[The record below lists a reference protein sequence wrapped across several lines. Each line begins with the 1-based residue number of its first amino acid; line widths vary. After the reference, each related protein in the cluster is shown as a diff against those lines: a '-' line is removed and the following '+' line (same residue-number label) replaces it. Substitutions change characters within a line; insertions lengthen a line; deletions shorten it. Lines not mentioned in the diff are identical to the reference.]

1 MDQCSLKFQSEQ
13 IQALTDIERQL
24 RLELQTS
31 RAEKAQC
38 QRDNRQIIASL
49 SERNAILIE
58 ESELLR
64 SQLVTAQEQL
74 DQQRYKHVETVVEAT
89 CDEDN
94 VSLLQGCEVDQDQGD
109 QSDDDE
115 NVDTEESEEQIGDR
129 QGSESDLKGPLASFT
144 DESEGDLRTHEKSDD
159 AENPNA
165 LPGSSSPPSIIEL
178 LRHNRNLAVTL
189 RQCREKMK
197 GLEAQVSE
205 LTQQLARSMAEL
217 NVAKGIESEAL
228 RTASLS
234 KQELDAAKNDM
245 EALQCR
251 LAALEIEGAACRSSL
266 EETKNALEQ
275 QCQQT
280 DVLSRKLCRSE
291 AEARVA
297 RAVANDLMGERC
309 DAQAFLS
316 SSLRFVKT
324 ILRAKN
330 NGTDADKETKEGK
343 GDRTGPGT
351 LLRSAVASR
360 RLSDVSDMTWE
371 EREDVLRLL
380 IVQINGRYGNKKR
393 DRQEALNPVEEGAEE
408 LHSAQ
413 TVA

>member
-1 MDQCSLKFQSEQ
+1 MNQCSLKSQTEQ
-13 IQALTDIERQL
+13 IQALTDIEKQL
-24 RLELQTS
+24 RLQLQTS

-38 QRDNRQIIASL
+38 QRDNRQIVASL

-64 SQLVTAQEQL
+64 SQLVTAREQL
-74 DQQRYKHVETVVEAT
+74 DQQRYKQADTVIEAT

-94 VSLLQGCEVDQDQGD
+94 VSFLQGCEIDQDQGD
-109 QSDDDE
+109 QFDDDE
-115 NVDTEESEEQIGDR
+115 EDVDTEEENGDR
-129 QGSESDLKGPLASFT
+129 LESELKRGPLESSFT
-144 DESEGDLRTHEKSDD
+144 DEAEGDSHTREKSDD
-159 AENPNA
+159 AENLNE
-165 LPGSSSPPSIIEL
+165 LPGSSSPPSILEV

-197 GLEAQVSE
+197 SLEAQVSE

-228 RTASLS
+228 RTASQS
-234 KQELDAAKNDM
+234 KQELDATKNDM
-245 EALQCR
+245 TALQCR
-251 LAALEIEGAACRSSL
+251 LAALEIEGAACQSSL
-266 EETKNALEQ
+266 DETKNALEHQ
-275 QCQQT
+275 RQQT
-280 DVLSRKLCRSE
+280 DVLTRKLCRSE

-330 NGTDADKETKEGK
+330 KETDADKERKDGK
-343 GDRTGPGT
+343 GDRTGPGA

-380 IVQINGRYGNKKR
+380 IVQINGRYGNNKR
-393 DRQEALNPVEEGAEE
+393 DRQDAVNPVEEVNSTAI
-408 LHSAQ
+408 LNSPIDM
-413 TVA
+413 